1 MKFVSNAHCIHH
13 SFERLPLFI
22 DLEKIFWKKVA
33 FSSKVLLHSQ
43 DIRSPTGTVLI
54 DARSGAVVYRVEDN
68 VTGLSFAVIW
78 TPPDGDGPGP
88 LVREEV
94 NNFRRK

>member
-1 MKFVSNAHCIHH
+1 MLRMVKRWPF
-13 SFERLPLFI
+13 F
-22 DLEKIFWKKVA
+22 
-33 FSSKVLLHSQ
+33 SKVLLYTQ

-54 DARSGAVVYRVEDN
+54 DARRGAVVYRVEDN

-78 TPPDGDGPGP
+78 TPPDGDGPGT

>member
-1 MKFVSNAHCIHH
+1 M
-13 SFERLPLFI
+13 
-22 DLEKIFWKKVA
+22 A
-33 FSSKVLLHSQ
+33 FFSKVLLYTQ

-54 DARSGAVVYRVEDN
+54 DARRGAVVYRVEDN

-78 TPPDGDGPGP
+78 TPPDGDSPGS

-94 NNFRRK
+94 NNLRRK